1 MKNNNEPKRALL
13 RHCPLHKS
21 EVDGAA
27 NLKNLISEQMLSFS
41 HNLRGTYT
49 IALNNGIPTIFDT
62 VGLVSPGITV
72 NVSTN
77 DTFTMR
83 TLEGCM

>member
-21 EVDGAA
+21 EADSAT
-27 NLKNLISEQMLSFS
+27 NLKSLISEQMLSFS
-41 HNLRGTYT
+41 YNLRDTYT
-49 IALNNGIPTIFDT
+49 IALNKGTPTIFDT

-72 NVSTN
+72 NVSPN
-77 DTFTMR
+77 DTFIMQ